1 MSLYDTFN
9 VDENGNVIMDPAD
22 PVEVVENGNVTVPSD
37 QIGDMVETP
46 EVVPED
52 NVEIEEGSS
61 SNDILVDNS
70 GNVNLLSVE
79 DELLAIAASVSPAGG
94 SLGSSTLDFFDRVV
108 SGLPS
113 DYKYIAYR
121 TSADDSY
128 DGILYFSDD
137 FDIINNRISFD
148 ECEVIEV
155 VRESSSGYNNVT
167 NYYTRHENDIDINY
181 NLSGSVIYYTNAQPG
196 YPVLGSIVQPLSY
209 SPILVGSIVCS
220 VIIAVLTKI
229 IRR

>member
-9 VDENGNVIMDPAD
+9 VDENGNVILDSAVPG
-22 PVEVVENGNVTVPSD
+22 EVVENGNVTVPSD
-37 QIGDMVETP
+37 QIGDLVETP

-52 NVEIEEGSS
+52 DVEIEEGSS

-79 DELLAIAASVSPAGG
+79 DELLAIAAAVSPAGG

-121 TSADDSY
+121 TSTDDSY
-128 DGILYFSDD
+128 DGILYYSDD
-137 FDIINNRISFD
+137 YDIINNRISFD

-167 NYYTRHENDIDINY
+167 NYYSRDESDINIPFSL
-181 NLSGSVIYYTNAQPG
+181 NGSTVYYTNAAAG
-196 YPVLGSIVQPLSY
+196 FPVLGSISQPLSF
-209 SPILVGSIVCS
+209 SPFIVGSVLC
-220 VIIAVLTKI
+220 AVLVSVLTRI
-229 IRR
+229 LRR